1 MGGQQQKRDGFN
13 SRVGFIMACIG
24 SAVGMGNL
32 WRFPIMVS
40 IWGGMDFLI
49 PYFICVFL
57 ISQSGVIGEM
67 AFGRSAGAGPMGAF
81 GMATKMKFGD
91 KKIGEGIG
99 LIPVLGSMALAIGYS
114 CVVGWIIKY
123 FFLAIT
129 GGIYG
134 LGNNMDAIGGLFGS
148 TASAW
153 GNNVWL
159 VIGLLVNFAIMAFGI
174 AGGIEKANKFMMPIL
189 FFLFVGL
196 GIYIATLPGAG
207 DGYKYIFTLDV
218 TKLANPLLW
227 IFAFGQA
234 FFSLSVAGN
243 GTVIYGSY
251 LSKSEDVVSSAR
263 VVAIFDTLAALLAAF
278 VILPAMA
285 AGGVSPSEG
294 GPGLM
299 FIYLV
304 NIFNSMPGGLIVGIV
319 FYTCVLFAGVSSLVN
334 LYEAPIATL
343 QEKLGMK
350 RVIAVVCVGVVG
362 GVVAL
367 AIQGVVG
374 PWMDIVS
381 NYICPLG
388 AFLAAVMFFWF
399 CGDEFVLNELKTG
412 AKGSV
417 PAWIL
422 PLSKYVYTVLCIV
435 ALIAGVALGGIG

>member
-1 MGGQQQKRDGFN
+1 MSDNTKRDGFN
-13 SRVGFIMACIG
+13 SRVGFVMACIG

-49 PYFICVFL
+49 PYFICIFL

-67 AFGRSAGAGPMGAF
+67 ALGRSAGAGPMGAF
-81 GMATKMKFGD
+81 GMATQRKFGN
-91 KKIGEGIG
+91 KQLGEGIG
-99 LIPVLGSMALAIGYS
+99 LIPVLGSLALAIGYS

-123 FFLAIT
+123 FYLAVT
-129 GGIYG
+129 GGVFA
-134 LGNNMDAIGGLFGS
+134 LGNDMDAIGGLFGS
-148 TASAW
+148 TASAG
-153 GNNVWL
+153 GNNLWL
-159 VIGLLVNFAIMAFGI
+159 VIALIVNFSIMALGV

-196 GIYIATLPGAG
+196 GIYIATLPGAA
-207 DGYKYIFTLDV
+207 DGYKYIFTLNV
-218 TKLANPLLW
+218 AKLANPLLW

-251 LSKSEDVVSSAR
+251 LSKSEDIVSSAR
-263 VVAIFDTLAALLAAF
+263 IVAIFDTIAALLAAF

-285 AGGVSPSEG
+285 AGGVNPSEG

-299 FIYLV
+299 FIYLI
-304 NIFNSMPGGLIVGIV
+304 NIFNRMPGGLFVGII
-319 FYTCVLFAGVSSLVN
+319 FYTCVLFAGISSLVN

-350 RVIAVVCVGVVG
+350 RVIAVVTIGVLG
-362 GVVAL
+362 AVVAL
-367 AIQGVVG
+367 AIQGIVG
-374 PWMDIVS
+374 PWMDVVS

-388 AFLAAVMFFWF
+388 AFLAAVMFFWI
-399 CGDEFVLNELKTG
+399 CGDAFVINELKTG
-412 AKGSV
+412 AKGNV
-417 PAWIL
+417 PTWIL
-422 PLSKYVYTVLCIV
+422 PLSKYVYTILCII